1 MLIREFRLLDVKVE
15 VSEASIVLIQLFF
28 RWRAKGNFL

>member
-1 MLIREFRLLDVKVE
+1 VLLSEFRLLEVKAE
-15 VSEASIVLIQLFF
+15 VSEASMELTEPFF